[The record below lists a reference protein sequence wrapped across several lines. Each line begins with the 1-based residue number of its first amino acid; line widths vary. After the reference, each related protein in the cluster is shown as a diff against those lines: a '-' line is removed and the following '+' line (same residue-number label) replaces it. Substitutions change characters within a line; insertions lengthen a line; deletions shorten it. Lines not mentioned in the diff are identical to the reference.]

1 QKRVAVSSS
10 SSHSVGLFAAEQAAE
25 LQQTVA
31 ELQKALHITRQA
43 RQEDQQA
50 LQQEVE
56 ERDQLI
62 QNFSSDNQRL
72 HQLLQDQEAALEE
85 SERKMG
91 EVQRERQKEADVHRQ
106 QAEEL
111 KILAERMES
120 SCREKE
126 VRCGIATWGS
136 RGCPPFTCCSS
147 GKHLMTF
154 LCGCVTHQLRTRDL
168 EAAVAVERSG
178 QQEAQHSLELLRA
191 HFRELERVYS
201 LERERRGCTEDA
213 LERLQAEFNH
223 CKSDMTVAL
232 ETERKATSDL
242 SKRLE
247 EEKSRNADMQ
257 SLLQQVTF
265 AFITFER
272 FIQPHVCWDVS
283 SQKAAT
289 RQSEAEEAFMST
301 LKQITGMLHLLSTTG
316 QQSAP
321 PAKNDGN
328 LSPAEVLQLLA
339 TTLSTYQ
346 LKLVE
351 TTNQVE
357 PLFTRSKQLLSS

>member
-1 QKRVAVSSS
+1 
-10 SSHSVGLFAAEQAAE
+10 
-25 LQQTVA
+25 
-31 ELQKALHITRQA
+31 
-43 RQEDQQA
+43 
-50 LQQEVE
+50 
-56 ERDQLI
+56 
-62 QNFSSDNQRL
+62 
-72 HQLLQDQEAALEE
+72 
-85 SERKMG
+85 
-91 EVQRERQKEADVHRQ
+91 
-106 QAEEL
+106 
-111 KILAERMES
+111 
-120 SCREKE
+120 
-126 VRCGIATWGS
+126 
-136 RGCPPFTCCSS
+136 
-147 GKHLMTF
+147 KHLMTF

-213 LERLQAEFNH
+213 LERLQAEFSH

-257 SLLQQVTF
+257 SLLQQAV
-265 AFITFER
+265 
-272 FIQPHVCWDVS
+272 
-283 SQKAAT
+283 T

-316 QQSAP
+316 QQSPP